1 MKNFNFLITNDDGI
15 FAEGIKNLIE
25 SLNEFANLYIVAP
38 NGNRSCT
45 AHSMSFNKRIYYE
58 KLQENKFTIDA
69 YPVDCVF
76 AAKKGFFKDI
86 NFDLVISGMNHGA
99 NLGTDIFYS
108 GTVSA
113 AFRGAEDG
121 IDSIAF
127 SSSRNLPPFSSD
139 YTKKMINK
147 ITIKFLE
154 NRELIRKKAIDYAL
168 HNIDYIKEINPDHVS
183 IILNVNFPD
192 FEKNPA
198 EEIKS
203 TILASRLYLDEVFF
217 EENNS
222 NDIIGNNGYFEI
234 VGNLANSQSLSL
246 TDLYAINNGKI
257 SISAFF
263 YFLPGMIFLIPSAI
277 ESIF

>member
-1 MKNFNFLITNDDGI
+1 MEKFNFLLTNDDGI
-15 FAEGIKNLIE
+15 FAEGINSVIE
-25 SLNEFANLYIVAP
+25 ALKDIANLYIVAP

-45 AHSMSFNKRIYYE
+45 AHSMSFHKRIYYE
-58 KLQENKFTIDA
+58 KLSESKYAIDGF
-69 YPVDCVF
+69 PVDCVF
-76 AAKKGFFKDI
+76 AARKGFFTDL

-127 SSSRNLPPFSSD
+127 SSCRISPPYSSE
-139 YTKKMINK
+139 YIEKMIKK

-154 NRELIRKKAIDYAL
+154 NRDLIRKRAIDYATK
-168 HNIDYIKEINPDHVS
+168 NIEYLNEINPKHVS
-183 IILNVNFPD
+183 IVLNVNFPD
-192 FEKNPA
+192 FEKVK
-198 EEIKS
+198 EEKISS
-203 TILASRLYLDEVFF
+203 TILASRLYLDEVVF
-217 EENNS
+217 ENQNKIENS
-222 NDIIGNNGYFEI
+222 GYFEI
-234 VGNLANSQSLSL
+234 VGKQANNISHEI
-246 TDLYAINNGKI
+246 TDLFTINNGII

-263 YFLPGMIFLIPSAI
+263 YFLPGMILLIPSAI